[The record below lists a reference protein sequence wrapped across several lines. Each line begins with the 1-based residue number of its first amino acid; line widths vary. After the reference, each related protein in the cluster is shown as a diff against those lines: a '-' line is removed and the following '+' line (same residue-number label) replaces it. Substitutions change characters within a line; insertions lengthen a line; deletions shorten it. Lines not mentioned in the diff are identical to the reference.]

1 MTGLLFGL
9 APAMYAFRAT
19 PANALRQI
27 GRGGDTWFWRL
38 FGKGLVAAQVAL
50 SIFLVTG
57 TAVFLAHL
65 SRLRNF
71 DLGFRSDHVLLMT
84 LDPDHSSYKSD
95 PLAAPYQRLLERLQ
109 SDSRSTVGIHHRLH
123 AAPGLRERQP
133 LSERRRICRSSRT
146 SACAQRSTLSRRVI
160 SRP

>member
-1 MTGLLFGL
+1 FGL
-9 APAMYAFRAT
+9 APAWYAFQAE
-19 PANALRQI
+19 PAMALRQT

-71 DLGFRSDHVLLMT
+71 ELGFRSDHVLLMT

-109 SDSRSTVGIHHRLH
+109 SIPGVRSASITACSPLQGCGTGSRFL
-123 AAPGLRERQP
+123 
-133 LSERRRICRSSRT
+133 
-146 SACAQRSTLSRRVI
+146 
-160 SRP
+160 